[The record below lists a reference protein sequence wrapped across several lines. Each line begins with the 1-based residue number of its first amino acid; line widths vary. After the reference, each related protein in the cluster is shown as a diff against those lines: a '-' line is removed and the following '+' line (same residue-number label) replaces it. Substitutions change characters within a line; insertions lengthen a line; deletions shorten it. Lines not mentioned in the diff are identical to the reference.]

1 MAYAL
6 AYCVHTLEM
15 NALRGWGVAFLAF
28 VAART
33 GAAEGA
39 FSPTLVVTALALI
52 GTTASVAGNE
62 MAIRLG
68 RRRLVC
74 TAMVLSIVFAAILG
88 FVGSLSYAIAVALLL
103 IYGAVVWLNS
113 SSLTAGAA
121 GTAEPSRRG
130 ATLAVHSMLGYGGGF
145 VGPLAVGWTLDLGG
159 RHVAHRLGTGLSCRR
174 GADGAGPGDVRDHPA
189 ARARRR
195 SGSLRGCRRQRTPTD
210 VCPRYCSAWRGG
222 CIMPKPYAHRGGSDA
237 ACR

>member
-1 MAYAL
+1 
-6 AYCVHTLEM
+6 M
-15 NALRGWGVAFLAF
+15 NALRGWGVVFLAF

-74 TAMVLSIVFAAILG
+74 TAMVLSIAFAAILG
-88 FVGSLSYAIAVALLL
+88 FVGSLSYAVAVALLL
-103 IYGAVVWLNS
+103 LYGAVVWLDS

-130 ATLAVHSMLGYGGGF
+130 ATLAVHSMLGYAGGF
-145 VGPLAVGWTLDLGG
+145 VGPLAVGWTLDLAGG
-159 RHVAHRLGTGLSCRR
+159 MSPTAWGLAFLAVAALMALALATFVIIRPRELV
-174 GADGAGPGDVRDHPA
+174 GD
-189 ARARRR
+189 
-195 SGSLRGCRRQRTPTD
+195 
-210 VCPRYCSAWRGG
+210 
-222 CIMPKPYAHRGGSDA
+222 GGS
-237 ACR
+237 